1 MYGRETASGNCKIFG
16 NIMDEIDFTWRM
28 LGSLTR
34 VKPARSPLAVAVMKW
49 VKDNKKTLG
58 IRQTKGGKLTWAHIG
73 LREKRRKET
82 NAEGALYVQLG
93 KIAEALQLDELDHQ
107 LLWFILASSRFEL
120 PRGLA
125 EVMMEHLIEPALLW
139 AEHLGA
145 HPGEARQRIT
155 RGDLERLGLIRLKL
169 KNDGLMGVES
179 NWTLDRLLDQ
189 AMNDACDP
197 IEMLVGT
204 RQKAA
209 LPLSSFGRVTSDID
223 LIVRL
228 IKGALAK
235 REKGINILFYGPPGT
250 GKTELARSLAIASGG
265 QLFSVGEADEYGEEP
280 SRWDRVT
287 AYRIAQRVAQR
298 RTGITLLFDEM
309 EDLIGDAQPSYGD
322 SYRNR
327 EGSKIYVNRLLETNA
342 APTIWTTNAIDNMD
356 PAILRRMSYV
366 LKMDYPT
373 PHAAEAMTDHI
384 ASEEQVEIN
393 TGLLRRLTSN
403 APQAATIMRSALRVA
418 RLSEGG
424 EVEAD
429 QAAQTLLSAL
439 NHGQMLRL
447 PQDNTEVLDLALYD
461 TDQDIQSLCNRLSN
475 PETPNDFS
483 LLLTGPPGTGKTVL
497 AHHLAYR
504 LDRPLIVK
512 RASDLLSK
520 WVGGT
525 EKQIAGAFEEAL
537 DRQGVLLFD
546 EVDSLLLD
554 RSMAR
559 HSWEVTQVNELLTC
573 FDRHP
578 LPFIAATNH
587 ASKLDA
593 AALRRFVFKLDF
605 RALSNA
611 KLRDAYQRFFKR
623 DAPQALCQ
631 LEGLTPGDFA
641 VVARQLRYIK
651 GEVNSLD
658 ILKNLQAE
666 LASKPHY
673 SSRIG
678 F

>member
-1 MYGRETASGNCKIFG
+1 
-16 NIMDEIDFTWRM
+16 MDEIDFTWRM
-28 LGSLTR
+28 LGTLTR
-34 VKPARSPLAVAVMKW
+34 EKPARSPLAMAVMKW

-58 IRQTKGGKLTWAHIG
+58 IRQTKGSKLSWTELG
-73 LREKRRKET
+73 LREKQRKGT
-82 NAEGALYVQLG
+82 NFEGALCMQLN
-93 KIAEALQLDELDHQ
+93 KIAEALQLDDLDHQ
-107 LLWFILASSRFEL
+107 LLWFILASSRFDL
-120 PRGLA
+120 SRGLA
-125 EVMMEHLIEPALLW
+125 EVMMEHRIEPALLW
-139 AEHLGA
+139 AGQLGA
-145 HPGEARQRIT
+145 HPGEARQRLT
-155 RGDLERLGLIRLKL
+155 RGDLERLGLIRVKL
-169 KNDGLMGVES
+169 KNDGLIGVEPS
-179 NWTLDRLLDQ
+179 WTLDRLLDQ
-189 AMNDACDP
+189 AMSDACDL

-209 LPLSSFGRVTSDID
+209 LPLSSFGRVTSDVD

-228 IKGALAK
+228 IKGALDK

-250 GKTELARSLAIASGG
+250 GKTELARSLAEAGGG

-298 RTGITLLFDEM
+298 RTGIMLLFDEM
-309 EDLIGDAQPSYGD
+309 EDLIGDAQPSHSD

-327 EGSKIYVNRLLETNA
+327 EGSKIYVNRILETNA

-373 PHAAEAMTDHI
+373 PHAAEAMVDHI
-384 ASEEQVEIN
+384 ATEEQVEVNI
-393 TGLLRRLTSN
+393 GLLRRLTSH

-424 EVEAD
+424 EAD
-429 QAAQTLLSAL
+429 AEQAAQTLLSAL
-439 NHGQMLRL
+439 NNGQMLRF
-447 PQDNTEVLDLALYD
+447 PQDNAEALDLALYD
-461 TDQDIQSLCNRLSN
+461 TDQNIQSLCDRLSH
-475 PETPNDFS
+475 PETPDDFS
-483 LLLTGPPGTGKTVL
+483 LLLTGPPGTGKTAL

-537 DRQGVLLFD
+537 ERQGVLLFD

-554 RSMAR
+554 RSAAR
-559 HSWEVTQVNELLTC
+559 QSWEVTQVNELLTC

-578 LPFIAATNH
+578 LPFIAATNY

-605 RALSNA
+605 RPLNSA
-611 KLRDAYQRFFKR
+611 KLNDAYRRFFKQE
-623 DAPQALCQ
+623 APNTLQH

-651 GEVNSLD
+651 GEVQSAD
-658 ILKNLQAE
+658 IMKNLEAE
-666 LASKPHY
+666 LAAKPYH
-673 SSRIG
+673 SAKIG